1 LSNAPR
7 GSTDASLEPP
17 QQIPPRPDVTR
28 RSRFGQATRGAV
40 SRRVI
45 NTAGYNVAIV
55 GAGSISGLILARYLG
70 PTGRGEY
77 AAVTTW
83 FAVVALIAEFGQP
96 AAICYYIS
104 SQPARAAAYVATA
117 QRLLLGSGVLA
128 ALLALA
134 ITPLITIVAQTTFG
148 CVILFAIVPVVA
160 VGYGWLYSLQP
171 LDLSRWNRA
180 RLTQP
185 TLYLVAIV
193 ILGRTHTLTLQ
204 LVFIVLAAS
213 LLAQTVMSRQL
224 SRAFIDPSGAY
235 DRALIRALS
244 TYGASNL
251 AATAP
256 SVVNVRL
263 DQIVL
268 SLAVPAS
275 QLGQYAVAVSLTT
288 LAYPLA
294 SAFGYVAM
302 PRLAALRGDKRRDVK
317 GTLVGAFAVGT
328 LVTLPIAAFAPWYV
342 PLVFG
347 TRYHDVILLVWLLAP
362 GGVFLAAGQV
372 MGDVLRGLK
381 RPIDVA
387 KSQGVGAVFTVV
399 GLAISIPMWGAQ
411 GAAVTSSIAYGITCL
426 WQWPAIRRSLA
437 STTAEVE

>member
-1 LSNAPR
+1 M
-7 GSTDASLEPP
+7 
-17 QQIPPRPDVTR
+17 
-28 RSRFGQATRGAV
+28 
-40 SRRVI
+40 
-45 NTAGYNVAIV
+45 AIV
-55 GAGSISGLILARYLG
+55 GAGSVTGLILARYLG

-96 AAICYYIS
+96 AAICYYIA
-104 SQPARAAAYVATA
+104 SQPSRAPAYVATA
-117 QRLLLGSGVLA
+117 QRLLLASGMLA
-128 ALLALA
+128 ALAALA
-134 ITPLITIVAQTTFG
+134 ITPLITVDGQTTFG

-171 LDLSRWNRA
+171 LSLSQWNRA

-185 TLYLVAIV
+185 TLFLVAIV
-193 ILGRTHTLTLQ
+193 ALGRTHTLTLR

-213 LLAQTVMSRQL
+213 LLGQMVRSRQL
-224 SRAFIDPSGAY
+224 SRRLFDASGAY
-235 DRALIRALS
+235 DGTLIHSLS

-288 LAYPLA
+288 LAFPLA
-294 SAFGYVAM
+294 AAFGYVAM
-302 PRLAALRGDKRRDVK
+302 PRLAALTGDKHRDVK
-317 GTLVGAFAVGT
+317 GTLIGAFTVGT
-328 LVTLPIAAFAPWYV
+328 LVILPIAAFAPWYV
-342 PLVFG
+342 PLLFG
-347 TRYHDVILLVWLLAP
+347 RRYHEVILLVWLLAP

-381 RPIDVA
+381 RPVDVA

-399 GLAISIPMWGAQ
+399 GLAFSIPLWGAR

-437 STTAEVE
+437 TTIRAE